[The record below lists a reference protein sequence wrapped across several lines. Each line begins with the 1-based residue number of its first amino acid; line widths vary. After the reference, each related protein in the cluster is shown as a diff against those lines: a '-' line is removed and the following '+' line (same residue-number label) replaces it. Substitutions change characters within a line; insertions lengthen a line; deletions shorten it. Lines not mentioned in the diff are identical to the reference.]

1 MIKTEEYKL
10 GYSDGVSDLRN
21 KLMMQLH
28 DVLEQEK
35 SNLETKPMSETEWA
49 NISGWVEALEMIQQ
63 TLKGNK

>member
-1 MIKTEEYKL
+1 M
-10 GYSDGVSDLRN
+10 SDLRN

-49 NISGWVEALEMIQQ
+49 NISGWVEALEMIQH